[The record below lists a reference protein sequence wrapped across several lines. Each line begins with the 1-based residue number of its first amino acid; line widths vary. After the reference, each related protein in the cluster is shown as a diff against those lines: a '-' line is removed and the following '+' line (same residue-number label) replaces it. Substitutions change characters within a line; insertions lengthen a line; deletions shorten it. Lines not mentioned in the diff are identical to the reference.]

1 MGKKIRVL
9 AIIFA
14 IIGFFASFFI
24 TNVLTP
30 IFTDSEPV
38 AFIMFI
44 VVAFVNFVASTVLYG
59 FGELID
65 KVSSIE
71 KELKAMNNKKPDT
84 IVSTADKQPDSV
96 ATADDKTEE

>member
-44 VVAFVNFVASTVLYG
+44 VVVFVDFVVSTVLYG

-71 KELKAMNNKKPDT
+71 KELKAMNNKKPD
-84 IVSTADKQPDSV
+84 
-96 ATADDKTEE
+96 ATASADYKKE

>member
-44 VVAFVNFVASTVLYG
+44 VVAFVNFVSSTILYG

-71 KELKAMNNKKPDT
+71 KELKAINDKKSDT
-84 IVSTADKQPDSV
+84 ISSADDKQPDSV
-96 ATADDKTEE
+96 VTADDKTEE